1 MIVNMLQKLSAATLK
16 LSSTGLIPPPH
27 SDPDKQ
33 DCGNS
38 RNRREWTIISKHLWR
53 TDLEGG
59 LEYQALTALVIV
71 HVAKSGQE
79 NLLCVWQWQ
88 CMGGKSSRSCS
99 PSASSSARLAIPEVV
114 DLTAS
119 LCQDLLPGGWPSAST
134 VPNFRQFAWCV
145 LTLTVPHGAHDV
157 VATLNQRQWCWFNI
171 ATESCAQLGTA
182 VDCS

>member
-38 RNRREWTIISKHLWR
+38 RNRREWTIISKHPWR

-99 PSASSSARLAIPEVV
+99 PSAS
-114 DLTAS
+114 
-119 LCQDLLPGGWPSAST
+119 T
-134 VPNFRQFAWCV
+134 VPNFRQFSWCV

-157 VATLNQRQWCWFNI
+157 VATLNQRRWRWFNI